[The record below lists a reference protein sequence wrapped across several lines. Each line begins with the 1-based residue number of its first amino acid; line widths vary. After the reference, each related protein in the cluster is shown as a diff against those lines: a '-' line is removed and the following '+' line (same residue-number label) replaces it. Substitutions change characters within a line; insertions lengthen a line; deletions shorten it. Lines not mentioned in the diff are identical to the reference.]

1 MIGYDYTDAVMQPPY
16 DDDEDAFIELEE
28 RLIELLGNNG
38 FSAITD
44 ALVGSESWI
53 AAIESYLAEQKKRKE
68 EF

>member
-1 MIGYDYTDAVMQPPY
+1 MIGYDYTDAAMQPPY
-16 DDDEDAFIELEE
+16 DEDEDAFIELEE

-44 ALVGSESWI
+44 ALVGSDSWV
-53 AAIESYLAEQKKRKE
+53 AAIESYLDEQRKRRE